1 MNKTLINQT
10 VYNLI
15 ATNVVL
21 VCIVI
26 CKAIVEQDINIDY
39 FYAMASVNV
48 AIMLFEFLLKRK

>member
-10 VYNLI
+10 IHNLI
-15 ATNVVL
+15 AADTIL
-21 VCIVI
+21 IGI
-26 CKAIVEQDINIDY
+26 TLCKAIVEQDINVDY